1 MTKKQLF
8 IDYVTNLM
16 KCDTE
21 DILNNSYE
29 EEKRKAIISY
39 FEALKMTNDGATE
52 KPILTDNGKLILKYI
67 QESDKNGNNMLKA
80 KDIAEAIAVSSRQV
94 SGAMRKLVL
103 DGYVEKIGQ
112 DPIIY
117 SITDK
122 GRTIIIEN

>member
-21 DILNNSYE
+21 DTLNNCYD